1 MVVLCIVAW
10 KGKKEQFEKLK
21 NKWGNDIVKLDKSN
35 KGRSKKKK
43 KYIDYNPIIKIPIRG
58 I

>member
-1 MVVLCIVAW
+1 MYRSME
-10 KGKKEQFEKLK
+10 KEKEQFEKLR